1 MTVTF
6 YILVITNL
14 NSNSMK
20 RLLLTLLAPA
30 MLAGWSGVAMAEDL
44 AVGSRVVYGIR
55 TYETVGENM
64 ITNGSFEDGFT
75 GWTIASDFTTEI
87 SGSSDFELRTDSPKG
102 GSNYLVGTSTSTS
115 SSTAGANGT
124 SSLGTAWEIEAGK
137 TYYFCYW
144 IKNLDGTTETEYLKT
159 SLTNTLGEET
169 SVLGYPA
176 SVSSDW
182 QRVEYMF
189 TNDDGYKYLQVKFR
203 WLASHWGFDDFQLYE
218 IEEVEAETTY
228 EAVGENMITNGSFED
243 GFTGW
248 TIASDFTTE
257 ISGSSDFELRTDS
270 PKDGD
275 NYLVGTST
283 SQSSGT
289 AGSSGTS
296 SLGTAWEIE
305 AGKTY
310 YFCYWIKN
318 LDGTTETEYLKTSLT
333 NTPGEETSV
342 LGYPASVSSD
352 WQRME
357 YMFTNDDGYKYLQV
371 KFRWLASHWGFDDFQ
386 LYEIEEAAE
395 VEPETIHECEAEFDD
410 WSIAGNSG
418 GSFQLNNWSTEND
431 ESGMV
436 IPFIEY
442 WVGSGGILS
451 DATISHTQLTGLETG
466 YYDVSIFAR
475 AFNENSTDAV
485 SEGITFNANGESVDL
500 TTGTTAVYNG
510 VSTEVYGTYD
520 LLVYVTGGTLDINFA
535 VSGLTACD
543 WVAFKNL
550 AVTYFGEEMPTL
562 KAVTGKMNA
571 EVEAA
576 MNAAIDA
583 YNTDKT
589 AANYYAAVAA
599 REAAEASVAYY
610 APIEAAVEALDEA
623 GTAVW
628 QESQYA
634 AMYDAGSLTSED
646 VSADLAAA
654 QKVQT
659 TAGSD
664 MTYVVLNE
672 GEWTATQGDG
682 PSTCPSLSTATET
695 YNGSGA
701 FTEGDVLCYTLTGL
715 QAGTYTVTFYAVE
728 NSCNGVDTTTGDIAE
743 AFANSATSTLT
754 VSDVNNMGGSWEG
767 YTAYTLTCTVD
778 ADGELTFG
786 VRNTSEGGNW
796 CVAEA
801 VSLTLL
807 SINFNDDEYAEGDT
821 YESEDITYTI
831 VGNNIVVNGGF
842 NDGVDGW
849 QANFYSQDADISN
862 FGYHT
867 EGGFNDG
874 HYITVTAGVG
884 AEDVH
889 TLCQAIQVEAG
900 KQYLFIGY
908 TNGTAPS
915 SGNMRYNGLMRM
927 DSSTHEVLE
936 DGKTSGHDAIVEAQ
950 LNWGNGTDWEKTEQ
964 VFTAETNYVGV
975 RFTWCNGASFDGIQL
990 YEIEEA
996 DETATEE
1003 PTTITYTDELYVTL
1017 SGSELDPV
1025 ETSVDVQFNGDNTIN
1040 FMLKNFVMEDIA
1052 IGNIEVDGIELSGPE
1067 DGVEYQTFTYEGSV
1081 SITKG
1086 DLDGV
1091 FFWWGTMIGDVDIT
1105 MTGKITED
1113 KLYAT
1118 LSMSVL
1124 GMDID
1129 VVFGSDFPEDLS
1141 ELIAQYLTDLD
1152 KAVELVAELEESI
1165 ATNGADEAYDT
1176 GILAEMEEALEGL
1189 QTALDIYGSIDTDD
1203 TTKDTLTEAIAALEA
1218 AMETA
1223 SNAYATAISSL
1234 ATKAEGNDVIYTI
1247 GGTRVSKATKGV
1259 YIINGKKVLVK

>member
-14 NSNSMK
+14 NLNSMK

-44 AVGSRVVYGIR
+44 AVGSRVVHGIR
-55 TYETVGENM
+55 TYETVGENMITNGSFEDGFTGWTNSSDYSTEITSEKFTLKTDGAQDGNNYLVGTTNGGQNDVGSLGKVWEIESGKTYYFTYWIKGQSSSATNASYMKTSLTNTPGTESLIIEQGSKDITTSWKQIEILFTNTDGYKYLMINFRWLNNQWGFDDFQLYEIEEVEAETTYEAVGENM

-87 SGSSDFELRTDSPKG
+87 SGSSDFELRTDSPKDG
-102 GSNYLVGTSTSTS
+102 DNYLVGTTNSGSNS
-115 SSTAGANGT
+115 DG
-124 SSLGTAWEIEAGK
+124 SLGTAWEIEAGK

-203 WLASHWGFDDFQLYE
+203 WL
-218 IEEVEAETTY
+218 
-228 EAVGENMITNGSFED
+228 
-243 GFTGW
+243 
-248 TIASDFTTE
+248 
-257 ISGSSDFELRTDS
+257 
-270 PKDGD
+270 D
-275 NYLVGTST
+275 N
-283 SQSSGT
+283 
-289 AGSSGTS
+289 
-296 SLGTAWEIE
+296 
-305 AGKTY
+305 
-310 YFCYWIKN
+310 
-318 LDGTTETEYLKTSLT
+318 
-333 NTPGEETSV
+333 
-342 LGYPASVSSD
+342 
-352 WQRME
+352 
-357 YMFTNDDGYKYLQV
+357 
-371 KFRWLASHWGFDDFQ
+371 HWGFDDFQ

-395 VEPETIHECEAEFDD
+395 VEPETIHECEAEFND

-418 GSFQLNNWSTEND
+418 GAFQLNTWSTEND

-436 IPFIEY
+436 TPFIEY

-475 AFNENSTDAV
+475 AFNENSADAV

-520 LLVYVTGGTLDINFA
+520 LLVYVTDGTLDINFA

-728 NSCNGVDTTTGDIAE
+728 NSCNDVDTTTGDIAE
-743 AFANSATSTLT
+743 AFANSAASTLT

-884 AEDVH
+884 AEDEH

-950 LNWGNGTDWEKTEQ
+950 LNWGNGTDWEKTQQ
-964 VFTAETNYVGV
+964 VFTAETDYVGV

-990 YEIEEA
+990 YEIAEAEEEEDVEE
-996 DETATEE
+996 DE
-1003 PTTITYTDELYVTL
+1003 PKIITYTDDLVVTI
-1017 SGSELDPV
+1017 GSDSTEPATTSIDV
-1025 ETSVDVQFNGDNTIN
+1025 EYATDGTIN
-1040 FMLKNFVMEDIA
+1040 FVLKNFVLKTGDLDMA
-1052 IGNIEVDGIELSGPE
+1052 IGNIEVDGITLSGP
-1067 DGVEYQTFTYEGSV
+1067 DDDVEYQTFSYDGTV
-1081 SITKG
+1081 TITKG

-1091 FFWWGTMIGDVDIT
+1091 RMWWGTMLGEVPIV
-1105 MTGKITED
+1105 MEGKITED
-1113 KLYAT
+1113 KLYT
-1118 LSMSVL
+1118 VI
-1124 GMDID
+1124 DID
-1129 VVFGSDFPEDLS
+1129 LSSLSIFVHVVFGSDFDSSEEDDP
-1141 ELIAQYLTDLD
+1141 T
-1152 KAVELVAELEESI
+1152 
-1165 ATNGADEAYDT
+1165 
-1176 GILAEMEEALEGL
+1176 
-1189 QTALDIYGSIDTDD
+1189 
-1203 TTKDTLTEAIAALEA
+1203 
-1218 AMETA
+1218 
-1223 SNAYATAISSL
+1223 TAISGVEAS
-1234 ATKAEGNDVIYTI
+1234 AGNDAIYTLS
-1247 GGTRVSKATKGV
+1247 GTRVNKAVKGV
-1259 YIINGKKVLVK
+1259 YIIGGKKVLVK